1 MKKSKEKRMETL
13 KKNGLDT
20 SKFFNVNL
28 SIPVG
33 SKIEIMIDGKPIAIN
48 SNEMT
53 DEIVERIKE
62 EGYVFNPRTDGR
74 WVCAQTFKMLNSS
87 SYNPGI
93 NGYEYGWNA
102 YLRNKYPYMYQFK
115 MMKDELHKLS
125 KMEQSNDPEFE
136 KLSRF
141 FTKDVVV
148 ETCKH
153 YIRQLNKFI
162 KNQKVRH
169 CKGKP
174 YVKLAWPYGDVF
186 IDDLE
191 LRIFNV
197 LNADLYVITI
207 SKNYKDLE
215 YSLGAFMKHMCKLP
229 DYTPKCE
236 QWKAAFKGRGAYL
249 TLLNI
254 VKFHGCEVVN
264 YETAEVLNRDDSITY
279 IENLLNTYHPSEY
292 WKFHELLKATVKFNK
307 FDLVNSIQEQK

>member
-13 KKNGLDT
+13 KANGLDT

-28 SIPVG
+28 NIPIG
-33 SKIEIMIDGKPIAIN
+33 SKIEIMIDGKPYTIN
-48 SNEMT
+48 T
-53 DEIVERIKE
+53 DDDVVKQIKE
-62 EGYVFNPRTDGR
+62 KGYVFNPRTDGR

-102 YLRNKYPYMYQFK
+102 YLRNNYPYMYQFK

-162 KNQKVRH
+162 KNQKIRH
-169 CKGKP
+169 CKVKP
-174 YVKLAWPYGDVF
+174 YVKLAYPYGDVF

-191 LRIFNV
+191 CRIFTV
-197 LNADLYVITI
+197 LSADLYVITI
-207 SKNYKDLE
+207 SKNYIELE
-215 YSLGAFMKHMCKLP
+215 YNLTAFMKHMCKLP

-236 QWKAAFKGRGAYL
+236 QWKTAFKGKGAYL

-254 VKFHGCEVVN
+254 VKFHGCEVIN
-264 YETAEVLNRDDSITY
+264 YETAEVLNRDDSVAY
-279 IENLLNTYHPSEY
+279 IENLLDTYHSKEY
-292 WKFHELLKATVKFNK
+292 WKFHELLKATIKFNK
-307 FDLVNSIQEQK
+307 FDLVKSIQK

>member
-13 KKNGLDT
+13 KANGLDT

-28 SIPVG
+28 NIPIG
-33 SKIEIMIDGKPIAIN
+33 SKIEIMIDGKPYTIN
-48 SNEMT
+48 T
-53 DEIVERIKE
+53 DDDVVKQIKE
-62 EGYVFNPRTDGR
+62 KGYVFNPRTDGR

-93 NGYEYGWNA
+93 KGYEYGWNA
-102 YLRNKYPYMYQFK
+102 YLRNNYPYMYQFK
-115 MMKDELHKLS
+115 MMKDELHKLA

-162 KNQKVRH
+162 KNQKIRH
-169 CKGKP
+169 CNGKP

-191 LRIFNV
+191 CRIFNV

-207 SKNYKDLE
+207 SKNYIELE
-215 YSLGAFMKHMCKLP
+215 YNLIAFMKHMCKLP

-236 QWKAAFKGRGAYL
+236 QWKTAFKGKGAYL

-254 VKFHGCEVVN
+254 VKFHGCEVIN
-264 YETAEVLNRDDSITY
+264 YETSEVLNRDDSVAY
-279 IENLLNTYHPSEY
+279 IENLLDTYHSKEY
-292 WKFHELLKATVKFNK
+292 WKFHELLKATIKFNH
-307 FDLVNSIQEQK
+307 FDLVKSIQK

>member
-1 MKKSKEKRMETL
+1 MKNRKAKRMETL
-13 KKNGLDT
+13 KANGLDT
-20 SKFFNVNL
+20 SKYVNL
-28 SIPVG
+28 SLNIPSG
-33 SKIEIMIDGKPIAIN
+33 SKVEIMINGKSYNI
-48 SNEMT
+48 SN
-53 DEIVERIKE
+53 DEIVKQIKE
-62 EGYVFNPRTDGR
+62 KGYVFNPRTDGR

-87 SYNPGI
+87 SSYNPGI

-102 YLRNKYPYMYQFK
+102 YLRNNYPYMYQFK
-115 MMKDELHKLS
+115 MMKDELHKLA

-153 YIRQLNKFI
+153 YIKQLNKFI
-162 KNQKVRH
+162 KTQKIRH

-174 YVKLAWPYGDVF
+174 YVKLAWPYGDVL

-191 LRIFNV
+191 YRIFNV

-207 SKNYKDLE
+207 SKNYIDLK
-215 YSLGAFMKHMCKLP
+215 YNLTAFMKHMCKLP

-236 QWKAAFKGRGAYL
+236 QWKTAFKGKGAYL

-254 VKFHGCEVVN
+254 VKFHGCEVIN
-264 YETAEVLNRDDSITY
+264 YETAEVLDRDDSVAY
-279 IENLLNTYHPSEY
+279 IENLLDTYHPYEY
-292 WKFHELLKATVKFNK
+292 WKFHELLKATIKFNK
-307 FDLVNSIQEQK
+307 FDLVKSIQK

>member
-13 KKNGLDT
+13 KANGLDT

-28 SIPVG
+28 NIPIG
-33 SKIEIMIDGKPIAIN
+33 SKIEIMIDGKPYTIN
-48 SNEMT
+48 T
-53 DEIVERIKE
+53 DDDVVKQIKE
-62 EGYVFNPRTDGR
+62 KGYIFNPRTDGR

-102 YLRNKYPYMYQFK
+102 YLRNNYPYMYQFK
-115 MMKDELHKLS
+115 MMKDELHKLA

-141 FTKDVVV
+141 FTKEVVV

-169 CKGKP
+169 CNGKP

-191 LRIFNV
+191 CRIFNV
-197 LNADLYVITI
+197 LNANLYVITI
-207 SKNYKDLE
+207 SKNYIELE
-215 YSLGAFMKHMCKLP
+215 YNLIAFMKHMCKLP

-236 QWKAAFKGRGAYL
+236 QWKTAFKGKGAYL

-254 VKFHGCEVVN
+254 VKFHGCKVIN
-264 YETAEVLNRDDSITY
+264 YETAEVLNRDDSVAY
-279 IENLLNTYHPSEY
+279 IENLLDTYHSKEY
-292 WKFHELLKATVKFNK
+292 WKFHELLKATIKFNK
-307 FDLVNSIQEQK
+307 FDLVKSIQK